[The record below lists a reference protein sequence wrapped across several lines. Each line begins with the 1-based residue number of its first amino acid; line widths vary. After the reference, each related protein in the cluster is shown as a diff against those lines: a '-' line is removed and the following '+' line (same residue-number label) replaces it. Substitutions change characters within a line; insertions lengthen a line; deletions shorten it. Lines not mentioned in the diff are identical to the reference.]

1 LQQEIDRFCIKERAM
16 CTGKKVLAV
25 QENFGQVAACDC
37 GTVHVSIGPVSVA
50 LDSHSL
56 RNLHNLLGSAVHK
69 MEAMEDGQP
78 ESIFFHSAHFESRKV
93 LKLKH

>member
-1 LQQEIDRFCIKERAM
+1 M
-16 CTGKKVLAV
+16 CSGKRVLAV
-25 QENFGQVAACDC
+25 QENFGQVAECDC

-56 RNLHNLLGSAVHK
+56 QNLHNMLGNAVHK
-69 MEAMEDGQP
+69 IEARENGEP

-93 LKLKH
+93 MKLKH

>member
-1 LQQEIDRFCIKERAM
+1 M
-16 CTGKKVLAV
+16 CSGKRVLAL

-56 RNLHNLLGSAVHK
+56 RHLHDMLGSAVHK
-69 MEAMEDGQP
+69 IEAMENGEP

-93 LKLKH
+93 MKLKH